1 MNSTES
7 LCGICFQDEGNDP
20 KAHTCNV
27 LCGACGQFFGEEEMD
42 SEGHHNSEDC
52 SEGQKLVEC
61 VECFSDF
68 DPMTEGKIHDKFNS
82 PNLGGAVVAFC
93 GKCWKFEFSRRNGGK

>member
-42 SEGHHNSEDC
+42 SEGHHNADDC
-52 SEGQKLVEC
+52 EA
-61 VECFSDF
+61 
-68 DPMTEGKIHDKFNS
+68 N
-82 PNLGGAVVAFC
+82 
-93 GKCWKFEFSRRNGGK
+93 

>member
-1 MNSTES
+1 MNTE

-42 SEGHHNSEDC
+42 SEGHHKADEC
-52 SEGQKLVEC
+52 EEG
-61 VECFSDF
+61 
-68 DPMTEGKIHDKFNS
+68 N
-82 PNLGGAVVAFC
+82 
-93 GKCWKFEFSRRNGGK
+93 

>member
-42 SEGHHNSEDC
+42 SEGHHNADECEEARFSCGSCGYQFSKNEGVTIEEGRHLEFVC
-52 SEGQKLVEC
+52 SE
-61 VECFSDF
+61 CF
-68 DPMTEGKIHDKFNS
+68 
-82 PNLGGAVVAFC
+82 GG
-93 GKCWKFEFSRRNGGK
+93 NN